1 MKKLITLFVVF
12 AFIAVLVGCST
23 TMINPTT
30 AATTGTTPTTA
41 VPTSGGTIGT
51 TTSTSGN
58 TSTSTTAA
66 TTTVSTTAPPTTT
79 VQTTSTS
86 LANVQSDTGLDPNVV
101 GIVDIVLW
109 SGSGATL
116 RNIGKQNYT
125 PDQLLAQN
133 EAAAYAVAKAF
144 NQIYPNVV
152 INGYFKSGDP
162 GGAWNQVL
170 DTYRDDEGRFP
181 SVWASVDLS
190 GDVSRGI
197 VADLTRFKD
206 DPLYKQLNPSVMSMM
221 NYYGFQAG
229 LPQYILPWG
238 IFVNKALADRNGI
251 ETPSYMWNIQEYTQF
266 TSNFSND
273 PTNQFYGADDTPTR
287 LINTGVN
294 TMWKSLFNYKTGNTF
309 LDMNSNE
316 VRAMVPYIAE
326 WITGSFQGQ
335 WNIENSTNP
344 SGTGP
349 VATLGSQLGWSYNRF
364 RLGYLLTLEYD
375 PWMMGDCAETN
386 PNWWA
391 VCNSP
396 DWDIYPRPSTP
407 YVDNHI
413 GLVLDPM
420 AVYNFCLDDGDLSCT
435 PEEELKIQIAYTF
448 AIFWA
453 ADSRSFEARANQL
466 FYDTGSKGYSSALN
480 DSVPVVQGQMF
491 VDQMAYWYT
500 PVKHQRMG
508 ASYASWTDLDVDG
521 EQYSFTVKI
530 SHSGEVLQLM
540 TPADTFPIPI
550 SQITIGVT
558 NINDLIAL
566 WGEDELEVE
575 LLMPG
580 FQEMLRLYEAEQF
593 WDVSDKS
600 FPWYYTF
607 EGTRA
612 NITSEWGNFW
622 NPDVN
627 GGYLRHDVGYTSS
640 LLSLLPAWNQVTNQ
654 RFADAFQRLRN
665 GLMIYYGW
673 EPSRFQ

>member
-1 MKKLITLFVVF
+1 MKKLITVFTLF
-12 AFIAVLVGCST
+12 AFIIALVGCQTTTTTTTSGTNTST
-23 TMINPTT
+23 
-30 AATTGTTPTTA
+30 TTGTT
-41 VPTSGGTIGT
+41 GT
-51 TTSTSGN
+51 TT
-58 TSTSTTAA
+58 
-66 TTTVSTTAPPTTT
+66 TTTTI
-79 VQTTSTS
+79 QTTSTS
-86 LANVQSDTGLDPNVV
+86 LTNIESNTGLDRNVS

-144 NQIYPNVV
+144 NEIYPNVV

-197 VADLTRFKD
+197 VADLSRFQN
-206 DPLYKQLNPSVMSMM
+206 DPLYQALNPGVMKMM

-238 IFVNKALADRNGI
+238 LFVNKALADRNGI
-251 ETPSYMWNIQEYTQF
+251 ETPGYDWTIQEYTAF
-266 TSNFSND
+266 TKNFSNN
-273 PTNQFYGADDTPTR
+273 PANQFYGADDTPQR
-287 LINTGVN
+287 LINTGVD
-294 TMWKSLFNYKTGNTF
+294 TLWKSLFNYKSGTTF
-309 LDMNSNE
+309 LDMNSPQ

-326 WITGSFQGQ
+326 WTTGSYQGQ
-335 WNIENSTNP
+335 WNIENETTP
-344 SGTGP
+344 GGTGP
-349 VATLGSQLGWSYNRF
+349 VATLGSLVGWSYNRF

-407 YVDNHI
+407 YVDTHI

-420 AVYNFCLDDGDLSCT
+420 AVYNFCLDDGDLACT
-435 PEEELKIQIAYTF
+435 AQEELKIQLAYTF

-453 ADSRSFEARANQL
+453 ADSRSFEARAKQL
-466 FYDTGSKGYSSALN
+466 FFDTGSQGYSSALN

-491 VDQMAYWYT
+491 EDQMAYWYT
-500 PVKHQRMG
+500 PTKHQRFG
-508 ASYASWTDLDVDG
+508 ASLATWTDVPYGGDF
-521 EQYSFTVKI
+521 YTFTVKL
-530 SHSGEVLQLM
+530 SHSGQVIQKMTPDNTFPTLPSAQQIVLGITNYDDLVALFGDDDVDVQLM
-540 TPADTFPIPI
+540 
-550 SQITIGVT
+550 
-558 NINDLIAL
+558 
-566 WGEDELEVE
+566 
-575 LLMPG
+575 MPG
-580 FQEMLRLYEAEQF
+580 FQEVMRLYEAERF
-593 WDVSDKS
+593 WDVSDKA
-600 FPWYYTF
+600 FPWYYTA
-607 EGTRA
+607 EGTRH

-622 NPDVN
+622 NVDIN
-627 GGYLRHDVGYTSS
+627 GGFLRHHVGYTSS
-640 LLSLLPAWNQVTNQ
+640 ILSLLPTWNQVTNQ
-654 RFADAFQRLRN
+654 RFADAFSRLRN
-665 GLMIYYGW
+665 GLMMYYGW
-673 EPSRFQ
+673 EPSRFNQS

>member
-1 MKKLITLFVVF
+1 MKKLITVFALF
-12 AFIAVLVGCST
+12 AFIIALVGCQTDT
-23 TMINPTT
+23 TITT
-30 AATTGTTPTTA
+30 SGSTTGTT
-41 VPTSGGTIGT
+41 T
-51 TTSTSGN
+51 TTTR
-58 TSTSTTAA
+58 
-66 TTTVSTTAPPTTT
+66 TTTTTT
-79 VQTTSTS
+79 TIQTTSTS
-86 LANVQSDTGLDPNVV
+86 LANIESDTGLDRNVS

-144 NQIYPNVV
+144 NEIYPNVV

-170 DTYRDDEGRFP
+170 DTYRDDEGRHP

-190 GDVSRGI
+190 GDVSKGI
-197 VADLTRFKD
+197 VADISRFED
-206 DPLYKQLNPSVMSMM
+206 DPLYQALNPGVMKMM

-238 IFVNKALADRNGI
+238 LFVNKALADRNGI
-251 ETPSYMWNIQEYTQF
+251 ETPGYNWTIEEYTEF

-273 PTNQFYGADDTPTR
+273 PANQFYGADDTPQR
-287 LINTGVN
+287 FINTGVD
-294 TMWKSLFNYKTGNTF
+294 TMWKSLLNYSGGNTF
-309 LDMNSNE
+309 LDMNSAQ
-316 VRAMVPYIAE
+316 VRSLIPYIAE
-326 WITGSFQGQ
+326 WTIGSYQGQ
-335 WNIENSTNP
+335 WNIENQTTP
-344 SGTGP
+344 DGTGP
-349 VATLGSQLGWSYNRF
+349 VATLGSLVGWGYNRF

-420 AVYNFCLDDGDLSCT
+420 AVYNFCLDDGDLACT
-435 PEEELKIQIAYTF
+435 AEEELKIQLAYTF

-466 FYDTGSKGYSSALN
+466 FFDTGSQGYSSALN
-480 DSVPVVQGQMF
+480 DSIPVVQGQMF
-491 VDQMAYWYT
+491 EDQMAYWYT
-500 PVKHQRMG
+500 PTKHQRFG
-508 ASYASWTDLDVDG
+508 ASLATWTDVSYAGDF
-521 EQYSFTVKI
+521 YTFTVKL
-530 SHSGEVLQLM
+530 SHSGEVLQKM
-540 TPADTFPIPI
+540 TPDNTFPTLPSGQEIVLG
-550 SQITIGVT
+550 IT
-558 NINDLIAL
+558 NYDDLVAL
-566 WGEDELEVE
+566 FGDDDVDVMQM
-575 LLMPG
+575 MPG
-580 FQEMLRLYEAEQF
+580 FQEVLRLFEAEQF
-593 WDVSDKS
+593 WDVSDKA
-600 FPWYYTF
+600 FPWYYTA
-607 EGTRA
+607 EGTRM

-622 NPDVN
+622 NVEVN
-627 GGYLRHDVGYTSS
+627 GGFLRHDVGYTSS
-640 LLSLLPAWNQVTNQ
+640 ILSLLPTWNEITNQ
-654 RFADAFQRLRN
+654 RFADAFTRLRN

-673 EPSRFQ
+673 EPSRFTQS